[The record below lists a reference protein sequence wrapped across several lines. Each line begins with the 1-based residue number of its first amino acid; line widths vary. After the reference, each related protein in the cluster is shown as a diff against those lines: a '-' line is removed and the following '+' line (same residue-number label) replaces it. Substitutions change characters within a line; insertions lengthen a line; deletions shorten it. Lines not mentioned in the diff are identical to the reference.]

1 MLQSD
6 TRVETKY
13 KIKEENIF
21 SALLVFPTLTS
32 ELEENVQNTLLYWI
46 QLSLNTIMK
55 SDAKSTGKTIQ

>member
-13 KIKEENIF
+13 KIKEEKIF